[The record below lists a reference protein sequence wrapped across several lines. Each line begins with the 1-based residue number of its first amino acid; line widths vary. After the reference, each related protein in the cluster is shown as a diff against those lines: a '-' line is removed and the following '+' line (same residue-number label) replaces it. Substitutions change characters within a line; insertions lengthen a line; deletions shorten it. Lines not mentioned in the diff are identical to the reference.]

1 MKPDIDTALGELIA
15 KSPDGIG
22 IDVLLTKLGKHA
34 SRRTLL
40 RRLESMVADGAIERR
55 GRARATRYHAT
66 VRGKHMTAASGRE
79 HHRTMV
85 VREDAG
91 DVGYGNIDPRQPEPA
106 TPQSGPQLSSESRRL
121 RDIIR
126 QQQAFR
132 KPVGYKQAFLEKYV
146 PNRTTY
152 LPDSLRAKLHSVG
165 QSSHMAEMA
174 PGTYARQVLD
184 RLIIDL
190 SWNSS
195 RLEGNT
201 FSLLETDHLIAQGA
215 GDDPVRAREAQMILN
230 HKAAIE
236 FLVEN
241 PNELGFNRYTF
252 FNLHAIL
259 AEGLLKNRAAEG
271 ALRLTPVG
279 IGGTVFHPC
288 NEPPVIEECFDL
300 ILKTADAIRD
310 PLECA
315 FFLMVHLPYL
325 QPFEDCNKR
334 TSRLAAN
341 LPLIQKNMSP
351 LSFVDVPIRD
361 YTDGILAVYEL
372 NRVELLAEV
381 FAWAYERSAGRY
393 ASIKHELG
401 DPDPIDLRYRFEIKD
416 LVRDVVVRRLDK
428 LAAAHA
434 VQVWANKN
442 VTASDRAR
450 FVETVESRLLA
461 LREGSSARYRI
472 RPSEFAAWWPGWGR

>member
-1 MKPDIDTALGELIA
+1 MSADIDHIIKDTLTQTR
-15 KSPDGIG
+15 DGANME
-22 IDVLLTKLGKHA
+22 VLSSLLAHLT

-40 RRLESMVADGAIERR
+40 RRLDDLVKSGSIERR
-55 GRARATRYHAT
+55 GKARATRYHIAPQPKAVEAYT
-66 VRGKHMTAASGRE
+66 LRE
-79 HHRTMV
+79 HEPMFL
-85 VREDAG
+85 REDSPIVAG
-91 DVGYGNIDPRQPEPA
+91 EKTPA
-106 TPQSGPQLSSESRRL
+106 EVSVTPQPGPTLSTESRAQ

-132 KPVGYKQAFLEKYV
+132 KAVGYRREFLEKYV
-146 PNRTTY
+146 PNKTDY
-152 LPDSLRAKLHSVG
+152 VPEPLRKHLHALG
-165 QSSHMAEMA
+165 QSDHMAEMP
-174 PGTYARQVLD
+174 PGTYARQLLD

-201 FSLLETDHLIAQGA
+201 FSLLETDHLLAQGA
-215 GDDPVRAREAQMILN
+215 GEDPVRAREAQMILN

-236 FLVEN
+236 FIVEM
-241 PNELGFNRYTF
+241 PNELGFNRYTM

-259 AEGLLKNRAAEG
+259 ADGLLKNRSAEG

-279 IGGTVFHPC
+279 IGGTVYHP
-288 NEPPVIEECFDL
+288 NNQPAVIEECFDL
-300 ILKTADAIRD
+300 ILSKAGAIRD
-310 PLECA
+310 PIECC

-351 LSFVDVPIRD
+351 LSFVDVPVRD
-361 YTDGILAVYEL
+361 YTDAILSVYEL
-372 NRVELLAEV
+372 NRVELLRDV

-393 ASIKHELG
+393 ASIKQEMG
-401 DPDPIDLRYRFEIKD
+401 DPNPIELRYRMEIKD
-416 LVRDVVVRRLDK
+416 LVRDVVVRRMDK
-428 LAAAHA
+428 LSAAAMIRG
-434 VQVWANKN
+434 WAQKN

-450 FVETVESRLLA
+450 FIESVEGRLLA

-472 RPSEFAAWWPGWGR
+472 RPSEFELWWPLWQR

>member
-1 MKPDIDTALGELIA
+1 MSVEIDAAIRETITSAA
-15 KSPDGIG
+15 DGAG
-22 IDVLLTKLGKHA
+22 IDLLMKSLGNSA

-40 RRLESMVADGAIERR
+40 RRLDGMVANGVIERR

-66 VRGKHMTAASGRE
+66 SATPTAKRDDD
-79 HHRTMV
+79 RMIL
-85 VREDAG
+85 REDPPKTNAPP
-91 DVGYGNIDPRQPEPA
+91 DSTA
-106 TPQSGPQLSSESRRL
+106 TPRSGPQLSAEARKL

-132 KPVGYKQAFLEKYV
+132 KPVGYRREFLEKYV
-146 PNRTTY
+146 PNKTAY
-152 LPDSLRAKLHSVG
+152 LPEPMRAHLHAVG
-165 QSSHMAEMA
+165 QSAHMAAMA
-174 PGTYARQVLD
+174 PGTYARQLLD

-190 SWNSS
+190 AWNSS

-215 GDDPVRAREAQMILN
+215 GEDPVRAREAQMILN

-241 PNELGFNRYTF
+241 PNDLGFNRYTL

-300 ILKTADAIRD
+300 VLKKAGAIRD

-315 FFLMVHLPYL
+315 LFLMVHLPYL

-351 LSFVDVPIRD
+351 LSFVDVPVRD

-381 FAWAYERSAGRY
+381 FAWSYERSAGRY
-393 ASIKHELG
+393 ASLRKEMD

-416 LVRDVVVRRLDK
+416 LVCDVVVRRLDK
-428 LAAAHA
+428 LAAAEA
-434 VQVWANKN
+434 VRVWANKN

-450 FVETVESRLLA
+450 FVESVEGRLLA

-472 RPSEFAAWWPGWGR
+472 RPSEFAAWWPAWKR

>member
-1 MKPDIDTALGELIA
+1 MSTEIDAAIRETITHTA
-15 KSPDGIG
+15 DGAG
-22 IDVLLTKLGKHA
+22 IDLLMKSLGHRA

-40 RRLESMVADGAIERR
+40 RRLENMVANGVIERR

-66 VRGKHMTAASGRE
+66 SATPVAK
-79 HHRTMV
+79 
-85 VREDAG
+85 REDDRMILREDSPKTNPAADG
-91 DVGYGNIDPRQPEPA
+91 AA
-106 TPQSGPQLSSESRRL
+106 TPQSGPPISADARGL

-126 QQQAFR
+126 QHQSTRQ
-132 KPVGYKQAFLEKYV
+132 PVGYRREFLEKYV
-146 PNRTTY
+146 PNKTAY
-152 LPDSLRAKLHSVG
+152 LPDAMRTHLHAVG
-165 QSSHMAEMA
+165 QSAHMAEMA
-174 PGTYARQVLD
+174 PGTYARQLLD

-190 SWNSS
+190 AWNSS

-215 GDDPVRAREAQMILN
+215 GGDPVRAREAQMILN

-241 PNELGFNRYTF
+241 PDELGFNRYTF

-259 AEGLLKNRAAEG
+259 AEDLLKDSEAEG

-279 IGGTVFHPC
+279 IGGTVYHPC

-300 ILKTADAIRD
+300 ILKKAGAIRD

-315 FFLMVHLPYL
+315 LFLMVHLPYL

-351 LSFVDVPIRD
+351 LSFVDVPVRD

-372 NRVELLAEV
+372 NRVELLRDV

-393 ASIKHELG
+393 ASIKQELG
-401 DPDPIDLRYRFEIKD
+401 DPDPLALRYRFEIKD

-428 LAAAHA
+428 LAAAEA
-434 VQVWANKN
+434 VRVWANKN

-450 FVETVESRLLA
+450 FIESVEGRLLA

-472 RPSEFAAWWPGWGR
+472 RPSEFAAWWPVWKK